1 MDLRSESQAGNSL
14 YTTIDRSWNS
24 EVVLVGE
31 RRPTMVG
38 IAAIEMYLLHIV
50 KNSSVQS
57 VNLVL
62 SIPYLIS
69 IILIICFMYIVAGNG
84 KKFLQC

>member
-1 MDLRSESQAGNSL
+1 VDLCSESQAGNSL

-31 RRPTMVG
+31 RHPTMVG
-38 IAAIEMYLLHIV
+38 IAAIEMYLLPIV

-69 IILIICFMYIVAGNG
+69 IILIICFM
-84 KKFLQC
+84 